1 MMDKMLVKEHLRN
14 GTLYQS
20 ISETSSGEE
29 WKRRLIRQ
37 YTLNNQLNSA
47 LQERNGFL
55 KPFVYIGVPVTCL
68 LAVFAAYVGFIQP
81 EEWLEKIVSAAYFDI
96 PPIGFKETLVFAAMV
111 DCLTLLIWK
120 RESWL

>member
-1 MMDKMLVKEHLRN
+1 MDKMQVKEHLRN
-14 GTLYQS
+14 GTLYQPVT
-20 ISETSSGEE
+20 ESSLNQE

-37 YTLNNQLNSA
+37 YILYNQLNAA

-55 KPFVYIGVPVTCL
+55 NPLVYIGVPVTCL
-68 LAVFAAYVGFIQP
+68 LVVFAAYLGFIQP
-81 EEWLEKIVSAAYFDI
+81 EQWLEKIVSAAYFDI
-96 PPIGFKETLVFAAMV
+96 PPIGFKETFVFAAVV